1 MINSTGDNTDHC
13 SFHTAQHE
21 FRVALCDS
29 FNTPAAIAVLL
40 DLIGK
45 TNVYFARSTSYNIGV
60 IETIALWITRML
72 RMFGLGEGPDSGGIG
87 WGKEGATQTGTAD
100 VSAHVLHS
108 ARCLRGVFKEADAT
122 CSSRRNLTSTS
133 KPCPRSETRLGNWP
147 SPIALVKTFWSS
159 ATGLG
164 IKTWSTSE
172 SSSTTVR
179 AQVSSPRYIPEDD
192 SSSHISHRR
201 WRAVQAS

>member
-1 MINSTGDNTDHC
+1 MSEPSLGQRGVDADHC

-60 IETIALWITRML
+60 IESIALWITRML

-108 ARCLRGVFKEADAT
+108 AGCHRGLFKEADAS

-133 KPCPRSETRLGNWP
+133 KPCPRSGTRLGSWP
-147 SPIALVKTFWSS
+147 SPVAQVKTFWSS
-159 ATGLG
+159 ATGLE
-164 IKTWSTSE
+164 IKTWSTSV
-172 SSSTTVR
+172 SSWTTVR
-179 AQVSSPRYIPEDD
+179 AQVSSPRYIPEDN
-192 SSSHISHRR
+192 SSSHTS
-201 WRAVQAS
+201 